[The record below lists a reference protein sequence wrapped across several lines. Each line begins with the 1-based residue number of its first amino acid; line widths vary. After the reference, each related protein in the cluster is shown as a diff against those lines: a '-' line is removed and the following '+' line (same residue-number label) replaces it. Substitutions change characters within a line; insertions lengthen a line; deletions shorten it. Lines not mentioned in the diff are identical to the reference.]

1 MGSCWKQKAKDWLW
15 SVVGEVCG
23 GKGVYSDIVQQMDDI
38 HYYNYPKNGEA
49 DSCAILCDASVLH
62 GCTDPS
68 YDEDPECAKWT
79 ALAAMYEPQSAGAN
93 AGAGCVQK
101 IDYFKKAGA
110 WYTDTSDFCELDEI
124 FFADPKY
131 VSDSNPYGVYHTG
144 MIVDWGYIEE
154 LGKDGFT
161 YIDGNTYYEGE
172 SGRVGYHYIAFD
184 DSKIL
189 GAGRPN
195 WDGWDPNGDSDS
207 DSDDK
212 PEPTPQP
219 DPEPIEEMVTVELP
233 VLYKGVDAYGE
244 VLTIQALLNGFG
256 LRDDDGNMLAVDGI
270 FGSRTEQAVRNY
282 QESRGLEVCGIVNAE
297 TWNRILK

>member
-1 MGSCWKQKAKDWLW
+1 MGSCWKQKAKDYLW
-15 SVVGEVCG
+15 SVVGEPCG
-23 GKGVYSDIVQQMDDI
+23 GKGCYSDIVQEMDDI

-49 DSCAILCDASVLH
+49 DSCAILCDSSVVH
-62 GCTDPS
+62 SCTDPS
-68 YDEDPECAKWT
+68 YDEDPECAKYT
-79 ALAAMYEPQSAGAN
+79 ALNAMYEPQSPGAN

-101 IDYFKKAGA
+101 IGYFKKAGA
-110 WYTDTSDFCELDEI
+110 WYTDPSDFCELDEI

-131 VSDSNPYGVYHTG
+131 VSDVNPYGVYHTG
-144 MIVDWGYIEE
+144 MIVGWGEYIEE
-154 LGKDGFT
+154 LHTSDAFT
-161 YIDGNTYYEGE
+161 VIEGNTNGGVVAYKYY
-172 SGRVGYHYIAFD
+172 RYD
-184 DSKIL
+184 DPKIL

-207 DSDDK
+207 DDK
-212 PEPTPQP
+212 PEPTPQPAPEP

-233 VLYKGVDAYGE
+233 VLYKGIDSYGE